1 MRQAR
6 FSVTLGAAI
15 VAALLMTATPG
26 WAQKQSC
33 QDLRAIW
40 LGEIAIVGD
49 EIHWGGAVFLAIGEE
64 VLEGTVSTIAIPFR
78 RGTPGAVG
86 MDRGT
91 QYRYDFGG
99 GNTFTLEL
107 QSTGTFPFPP
117 GKSPFGYYR
126 DVSRVVA
133 GTGRFANA
141 TGLVSQS
148 GPYLV
153 WFRPSGELVALYT
166 AELHGKICV
175 P

>member
-1 MRQAR
+1 MRQAG

-26 WAQKQSC
+26 WAQNQSC
-33 QDLRAIW
+33 QDLRAMW
-40 LGEIAIVGD
+40 LGEAAIAGD
-49 EIHWGGAVFLAIGEE
+49 EIHWGGTVFLAIGGE
-64 VLEGTVSTIAIPFR
+64 VLEGTVSTLAIPYR
-78 RGTPGAVG
+78 RDTCWIMG

-91 QYRYDFGG
+91 QYLYDFGG

-126 DVSRVVA
+126 DVSRIVA

-148 GPYLV
+148 GPFLV
-153 WFRPSGELVALYT
+153 WFRPEFTAIYT
-166 AELHGKICV
+166 AELQGKICV